1 MDMKKRKDVRRQIM
15 KKKQAGN
22 FVGQKFSSIHSMK
35 ASVSILAVV
44 IVLIT
49 VAFNLLTIIPSVRN
63 NITEL
68 SKNHLYDSAV
78 GYGML
83 LDEACTLS
91 SPEQILQK
99 DALEQIVGDADIQGM
114 ESSYAYVVDFN
125 GTMLYH
131 PTAEKIG
138 SSVENDVIKE
148 VANQAA
154 AGNKAE
160 STVTEYTFKGEKR
173 YAAYYVGTS
182 GDFILVISAK
192 RSEALKFIS
201 TMTAKTIFASII
213 SLILCAIL
221 SFLVIRKITKPI
233 VSITG
238 VIERLATLDFSVDEE
253 QAKLNMRKDEAG
265 SMSRAIT
272 HLREEL
278 GNVVYDLKQQS
289 GTLYE
294 TATMLSNNTEETLR
308 TVSQVEQATHDIA
321 EGATSQADETEA
333 ATNNV
338 VTIGT
343 MVEATNTKVNEI
355 HGIVMEMQKD
365 GDEAAEKIR
374 ELDEQ
379 NEKTKSSIQTIYEQT
394 NETNQSAKKI
404 REATALIASIAEETS
419 LLSLNA
425 SIEAARAG
433 EQGRGFAVVASQIQ
447 KLAEQ
452 SNESTEKIE
461 EIVTLLIEDSE
472 KAVKTME
479 EVKSIMKEQVVAVEK
494 TDMIFSRVQK
504 GIQNTKQGID
514 AIAEHTHQMDEARV
528 NVVDVVQNLTAIA
541 EENAASTQQ
550 TSASVTEVSAIVEN
564 IAGDAN
570 HVKAVAENLEENIG
584 KFRL

>member
-1 MDMKKRKDVRRQIM
+1 M
-15 KKKQAGN
+15 
-22 FVGQKFSSIHSMK
+22 
-35 ASVSILAVV
+35 
-44 IVLIT
+44 
-49 VAFNLLTIIPSVRN
+49 II
-63 NITEL
+63 
-68 SKNHLYDSAV
+68 
-78 GYGML
+78 
-83 LDEACTLS
+83 
-91 SPEQILQK
+91 
-99 DALEQIVGDADIQGM
+99 
-114 ESSYAYVVDFN
+114 
-125 GTMLYH
+125 
-131 PTAEKIG
+131 
-138 SSVENDVIKE
+138 
-148 VANQAA
+148 
-154 AGNKAE
+154 
-160 STVTEYTFKGEKR
+160 
-173 YAAYYVGTS
+173 
-182 GDFILVISAK
+182 
-192 RSEALKFIS
+192 
-201 TMTAKTIFASII
+201 
-213 SLILCAIL
+213 CAIL
-221 SFLVIRKITKPI
+221 SLFVIRKITRPI
-233 VSITG
+233 AAITG
-238 VIERLATLDFSVDEE
+238 VIEHLATLDFTVDEK
-253 QAKLNMRKDEAG
+253 QAALNMRKDETG

-289 GTLYE
+289 STLYE
-294 TATMLSNNTEETLR
+294 TATMLSDNTGKTLH
-308 TVSQVEQATHDIA
+308 TVAQVEQASHDIA

-365 GDEAAEKIR
+365 GDDAAVKIR

-379 NEKTKSSIQTIYEQT
+379 NEKTKSSIQTIYAQT

-461 EIVTLLIEDSE
+461 EIVTLLIDDSE

-479 EVKSIMKEQVVAVEK
+479 EVKDIIKQQVAAVEK

-514 AIAEHTHQMDEARV
+514 AIAEHTHQMDDARV

-541 EENAASTQQ
+541 EENAASTEQ
-550 TSASVTEVSAIVEN
+550 TSASVTQVSTIVGN
-564 IAGDAN
+564 IANDAGQ
-570 HVKAVAENLEENIG
+570 VKEVAEKLEENIS
-584 KFRL
+584 KFKL